1 MSLKIHLNWFLLSGN
16 KQIIHYLP
24 SLSSIG
30 QPCRWC
36 HRSRRQRKLSAP
48 ATPTQQKVYLER
60 GRRGEGA
67 GTTQPLVCADEWSDP
82 LPPTAQHSAAQHSTA
97 HLPSLLLQECLRADG
112 LSCWIPIRSGPG
124 SASPVSIPPH
134 PPFSLNSPTRA
145 PSPRVFLCSNQLIG
159 TLACVCA
166 LLRLLLSKQN

>member
-1 MSLKIHLNWFLLSGN
+1 MSLKIHLNWFPLSGN
-16 KQIIHYLP
+16 EQIIHYLP
-24 SLSSIG
+24 SLSSRG

-82 LPPTAQHSAAQHSTA
+82 LPPTAQHSTA
-97 HLPSLLLQECLRADG
+97 HLPSLLLQECLPADG

-124 SASPVSIPPH
+124 SASPVSIPPS
-134 PPFSLNSPTRA
+134 PSLLIKFSHSCSLSPCVLTFQSADRY
-145 PSPRVFLCSNQLIG
+145 
-159 TLACVCA
+159 ACV
-166 LLRLLLSKQN
+166 RLCFTTTTVV